1 MSNSLWPSRLH
12 CPWSFPGL
20 NSGVDCHFLL
30 QRIFLTQGSKLCLL
44 HHLHWQVD
52 SFPLRHLGG
61 PYGFW
66 VSRNMIRFL
75 FQKDEPSNCVYHELA
90 QEESWDLET
99 MMRSSL
105 IMKQDFKNVSTV
117 YRKKSMDPKSSVEV
131 ENIRIGNRLDVG
143 SERGG
148 DVEDGSKIS
157 RLENLWLLGNAI
169 EEKDN

>member
-1 MSNSLWPSRLH
+1 
-12 CPWSFPGL
+12 
-20 NSGVDCHFLL
+20 
-30 QRIFLTQGSKLCLL
+30 
-44 HHLHWQVD
+44 
-52 SFPLRHLGG
+52 
-61 PYGFW
+61 
-66 VSRNMIRFL
+66 MIRFL

-99 MMRSSL
+99 TMRSSL